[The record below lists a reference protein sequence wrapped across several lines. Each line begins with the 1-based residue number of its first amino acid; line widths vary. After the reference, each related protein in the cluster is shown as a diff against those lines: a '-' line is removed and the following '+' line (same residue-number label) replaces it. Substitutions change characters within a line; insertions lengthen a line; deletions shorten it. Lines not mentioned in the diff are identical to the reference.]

1 MLEVVSILIFLKWVV
16 TVSLLTA
23 ALGIAIDYFH
33 PIRIIGLTGSVACG
47 KSTVAKQM
55 RRRMKGKIH
64 VIDFDKLGHKALDAG
79 CAPHAVVREK
89 FGPEICRHDWTINR
103 RILGNIVFEDKTKM
117 QFLNNA
123 LRRQL
128 IMLFV
133 WELLRGVFWKQ
144 RLIIVLDAPLLFES
158 GLNYFCDWTIA
169 VVVNRDAQI
178 ARLLSR
184 DRCELDE
191 ALKKIDAQMLSE
203 VKGGLAD
210 ILIDNNPD
218 VQQLTKRV
226 KSIMQA
232 KPFNQTHRAVLK
244 PSAGKFSVAIAL
256 LISILALTFHIP
268 EIFFSIVVGLTI
280 VVIEI
285 FIRVR

>member
-1 MLEVVSILIFLKWVV
+1 MEVVNIFLFLKWLI
-16 TVSLLTA
+16 TVSVLTA
-23 ALGIAIDYFH
+23 VLGITIDYFF

-55 RRRMKGKIH
+55 RRRMRVH

-79 CAPHAVVREK
+79 CTPHAVVREK
-89 FGPEICRHDWTINR
+89 FGPKICRHDWTINR
-103 RILGNIVFEDKTKM
+103 KVLGNIVFEDKTKL
-117 QFLNNA
+117 QFLNKA
-123 LRRQL
+123 VRTQL

-133 WELLRGVFWKQ
+133 WELLRGVFWKR

-169 VVVNRDAQI
+169 VVVKRDAQI

-184 DRCELDE
+184 DGCEMDE
-191 ALKKIDAQMLSE
+191 ALKKIDSQMSSE

-210 ILIDNNPD
+210 ILIDNNPC
-218 VQQLTKRV
+218 VLQLSHRV
-226 KSIMQA
+226 KSIMQE
-232 KPFNQTHRAVLK
+232 KPFNQKNRVFLK
-244 PSAGKFSVAIAL
+244 LSTGKFSVAIAL

-280 VVIEI
+280 VIIEI